1 MVEIKETDMEVDIDE
16 RTNPSE
22 VVFFLKATNIE
33 EAALLMRLAGAMKD
47 SNSGWVNYSDKT
59 ISGWVSMP
67 LKVNK
72 NTSIQSGKKL

>member
-1 MVEIKETDMEVDIDE
+1 MEVDIEE
-16 RTNPSE
+16 RKDPSE
-22 VVFFLKATNIE
+22 VVFFMKAQTIE
-33 EAALLMRLAGAMKD
+33 EGALLLRLAGAMKD

-67 LKVNK
+67 IKVNR